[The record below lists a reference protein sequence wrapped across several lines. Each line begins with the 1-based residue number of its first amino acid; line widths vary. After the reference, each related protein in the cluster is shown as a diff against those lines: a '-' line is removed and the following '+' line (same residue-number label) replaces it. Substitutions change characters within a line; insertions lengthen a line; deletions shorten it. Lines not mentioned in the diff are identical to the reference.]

1 MWWVGQAWG
10 EGHGKNGEERVII
23 PGSDQVTGQST
34 VTMVCGSLGRCPA
47 GSQMLGLEPR
57 RRCKSATEENAS
69 KCLILLSVRGDH
81 YTCRSGE
88 GLEGQASITQV
99 FFNRSFNG

>member
-1 MWWVGQAWG
+1 MWWAGQAWG
-10 EGHGKNGEERVII
+10 EGHGKDGEERAII

-34 VTMVCGSLGRCPA
+34 VTMVCGSLGRCPV
-47 GSQMLGLEPR
+47 GH
-57 RRCKSATEENAS
+57 
-69 KCLILLSVRGDH
+69 H

-99 FFNRSFNG
+99 LFNRSFND